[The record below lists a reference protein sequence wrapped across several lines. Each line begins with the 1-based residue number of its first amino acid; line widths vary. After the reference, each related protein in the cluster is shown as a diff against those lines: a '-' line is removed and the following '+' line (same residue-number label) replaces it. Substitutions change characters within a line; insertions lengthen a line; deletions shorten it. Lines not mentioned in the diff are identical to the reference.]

1 MTHSRQCVLISKAMH
16 GNMATRRHGIHRRKR
31 KSPFVRPPSPITRQS
46 RNSRSAKVVT
56 KLLESGGG
64 GGRKDSLYVDLVEDD
79 GLRVSHGRDG
89 FDEDDDDDLEDF
101 PDVGRLLP
109 PVAPASV

>member
-1 MTHSRQCVLISKAMH
+1 MGYTEESA
-16 GNMATRRHGIHRRKR
+16 N
-31 KSPFVRPPSPITRQS
+31 RPSSVHPPLTAQS

-56 KLLESGGG
+56 KLPESG
-64 GGRKDSLYVDLVEDD
+64 GGRKDSLYADLVEDD

-89 FDEDDDDDLEDF
+89 FDEDEDDDLEDF

>member
-1 MTHSRQCVLISKAMH
+1 MGYTEESANRTSSVH
-16 GNMATRRHGIHRRKR
+16 
-31 KSPFVRPPSPITRQS
+31 PPLTPQS

-56 KLLESGGG
+56 KLMESGGGG
-64 GGRKDSLYVDLVEDD
+64 GGRKDSLYVDLIEDD

-89 FDEDDDDDLEDF
+89 FDEDEDDDLEDF

>member
-1 MTHSRQCVLISKAMH
+1 MGYTEENA
-16 GNMATRRHGIHRRKR
+16 N
-31 KSPFVRPPSPITRQS
+31 RPSSVHPPLTAQS

-64 GGRKDSLYVDLVEDD
+64 GVGRKDSLYADLVEDD

-89 FDEDDDDDLEDF
+89 FDDDDDDDDLEDF

>member
-1 MTHSRQCVLISKAMH
+1 MGYTEENA
-16 GNMATRRHGIHRRKR
+16 N
-31 KSPFVRPPSPITRQS
+31 RPSSVHPPLTAQS

-64 GGRKDSLYVDLVEDD
+64 GVGRKDSLYADLVEDD

-89 FDEDDDDDLEDF
+89 FDEDEDDDLEDF

>member
-1 MTHSRQCVLISKAMH
+1 MGYTKENANRPSSVHPLTHS
-16 GNMATRRHGIHRRKR
+16 
-31 KSPFVRPPSPITRQS
+31 PI

-79 GLRVSHGRDG
+79 GLRVSHGRDA
-89 FDEDDDDDLEDF
+89 FDDDDDDDLEDF